1 MPRQRDNWGIP
12 GRHPAQPL
20 HPATATSTPDCDG
33 EGEPAARER
42 RVRPTGSERGLRVA
56 SAGQGDGTS
65 RRGCPRPGCSEPPSS
80 EGGQGGRVADT
91 GGPCTFCDEDLDN
104 STGDPGDAEM
114 PVPVR
119 GSHGGFVRTRCMWG
133 HVERLASGHADPQ
146 RCVTCRSEC
155 PVRNRPL
162 LRQSWPRGCSGSSRR
177 GDDRQ
182 WRVPCSSPI
191 SFRRMFPS

>member
-1 MPRQRDNWGIP
+1 MPRQRDKWGIP

-33 EGEPAARER
+33 EGEPAAMDR

-91 GGPCTFCDEDLDN
+91 WAPSIHCVEDVDY
-104 STGDPGDAEM
+104 SAGASGDAEP
-114 PVPVR
+114 PVAVTCSNR
-119 GSHGGFVRTRCMWG
+119 GFVHARYMWDRAQRLTNG
-133 HVERLASGHADPQ
+133 HVDPHPW
-146 RCVTCRSEC
+146 VTCRSGW
-155 PVRNRPL
+155 PVKD
-162 LRQSWPRGCSGSSRR
+162 WPAHPAEL
-177 GDDRQ
+177 
-182 WRVPCSSPI
+182 V
-191 SFRRMFPS
+191 